1 MITLK
6 KIEIILKAWAKVF
19 KGFTTKQH
27 IDRAKICRKC
37 PSAVYKTYMDFI
49 NDELEDVK
57 GFVCTDCGCPLVAKI
72 RSEEKCDKWEK

>member
-6 KIEIILKAWAKVF
+6 KIEIILKAWVKVY
-19 KGFTTKQH
+19 KGFTTEQH
-27 IDRAKICRKC
+27 KSRAEICKKC
-37 PSAVYKTYMDFI
+37 PSAKYKTYLDFV